1 MGNRAVVIFTTE
13 DEKDISP
20 CTYLQWNGGPESI
33 YPFLA
38 EMDRRK
44 LRLDRPDSDHP
55 RFCQIVGDFF
65 DADKF
70 GAYSLYASNGPTE
83 ITAEAIKKVANPG
96 DNGVYVVCRAKAL
109 RVRRFN
115 EDYPKDKG
123 GKVNYDKPE
132 FREFT
137 AEDVA
142 AEKKAADEHSYK
154 GGIAETFLKIGG
166 GRTAEGD

>member
-13 DEKDISP
+13 DEKEISP

-44 LRLDRPDSDHP
+44 LRLDRPDSDAP

-70 GAYSLYASNGPTE
+70 STYSLYASNGPTE
-83 ITAEAIKKVANPG
+83 ITAEAVKAVADIG
-96 DNGVYVVCRAKAL
+96 DNGVYVVCRSKAL

-115 EDYPKDKG
+115 TEYPKDKG
-123 GKVNYDKPE
+123 GKVGYDKPQ
-132 FREFT
+132 FREASART
-137 AEDVA
+137 VA
-142 AEKKAADEHSYK
+142 AEKKAADAHENK
-154 GGIAETFLKIGG
+154 DGIAETFLKIGG
-166 GRTAEGD
+166 GRTADGE